1 MTSAT
6 ATETREA
13 SRGTQRYFSN
23 VLWTWMGVA
32 IGILS
37 AFLLQPYLIG
47 KLGEGDVGIWTLAL
61 SLVEYYWLIDF
72 GFRSATTKMSAEYCA
87 LDQPD
92 LLNELL
98 STGVVYS
105 AIMAAFVIVTSM
117 VVAPYAE
124 KIWRIHRPVFGSLI
138 LIAGISWGLGMVFN
152 IFSACIEGFQRFDL
166 LGHIWITT
174 TAVRS
179 TGVAL
184 VVFSGHGL
192 LEMGFV
198 LLGAQLLSYLLFYV
212 NFRRIAPH
220 VRVSWRLASFSMLK
234 KMISYGIHT
243 FTTIVSTRLLGQGL
257 PAIIAYFLGPASVTY
272 YLTPMKIMDYAMDGI
287 GRVGQVTT
295 PNTTELAAKNR
306 LKDVVQLGIYANR
319 YCLCLFLPLLSF
331 LLVYGLEVYR
341 LWMWRRPGFAEASA
355 YLLPIMLISHA
366 AFSGQCNSV
375 SILFG
380 LGRHKTYSRCLLAEG
395 LITAAGMVYV
405 LPRYGLYG
413 GAILAAATMILDRTI
428 VVAFLV
434 CRELKIGFFGYLA
447 KIYTVPLLI
456 AAACTLFV
464 LWLKHAAIPGRTW
477 GQVILAS
484 VLMMIP
490 YTALT
495 FRLCLAEHHR
505 QFFWNKL
512 GFSRAK

>member
-1 MTSAT
+1 
-6 ATETREA
+6 
-13 SRGTQRYFSN
+13 
-23 VLWTWMGVA
+23 MGVA
-32 IGILS
+32 TGILS

-47 KLGEGDVGIWTLAL
+47 KLGETDVGIWTLAF

-87 LDQPD
+87 LNQPD
-92 LLNELL
+92 QLNELL
-98 STGVVYS
+98 STGLVYS
-105 AIMAAFVIVTSM
+105 SIMAAAVIAASI
-117 VVAPYAE
+117 VVAPYVE
-124 KIWRIHRPVFGSLI
+124 KIWRIHRPVFGTLI

-166 LGHIWITT
+166 LGHIWIAT

-179 TGVAL
+179 IGVAL
-184 VVFSGHGL
+184 VLFTGHGL

-198 LLGAQLLSYLLFYV
+198 LLGAQLLSYVMTYV
-212 NFRRIAPH
+212 NFRRVVPQA
-220 VRVSWRLASFSMLK
+220 RVSWRLATFSMVK
-234 KMISYGIHT
+234 KMVSYGIHT
-243 FTTIVSTRLLGQGL
+243 FTTIISTRILGQGL
-257 PAIIAYFLGPASVTY
+257 PAIIAYFLSPASVTY

-331 LLVYGLEVYR
+331 LFVYGLQVYR

-355 YLLPIMLISHA
+355 FLLPIMLISHA
-366 AFSGQCNSV
+366 AVSGQFNSV

-395 LITAAGMVYV
+395 LITAAGMAYV

-413 GAILAAATMILDRTI
+413 GAILAAATMIMDRMV

-447 KIYTVPLLI
+447 KIYTAPLMI

-484 VLMMIP
+484 FLMMVP

-505 QFFWNKL
+505 EFFLDKIGL
-512 GFSRAK
+512 GRLKKPQVA